1 MSLLSP
7 ASSDAETQA
16 DVERRVDRVKWFAKL
31 LDESVEIPVVN
42 YRVGLDAIVGLVPSV
57 GDLVSLVASLLIV
70 GEAYRLGAGP
80 VTISRMLVNVGID
93 TVVGSLPVVGDFL
106 DFAWKANLKNAD
118 LLERAILDG

>member
-7 ASSDAETQA
+7 SSADADTA
-16 DVERRVDRVKWFAKL
+16 DLERRVDRVKWFAKL

-57 GDLVSLVASLLIV
+57 GDLVSLAASLLIV

-93 TVVGSLPVVGDFL
+93 TVIGSLPVVGDL
-106 DFAWKANLKNAD
+106 IDFTWKANLRNAD
-118 LLERAILDG
+118 LLERAVLDD

>member
-7 ASSDAETQA
+7 ASSDADTGA
-16 DVERRVDRVKWFAKL
+16 DVERRVERVRWFAKL

-42 YRVGLDAIVGLVPSV
+42 YRVGLDAIVGLVPSI

-93 TVVGSLPVVGDFL
+93 TVIGSLPVVGDFL
-106 DFAWKANLKNAD
+106 DFTWKANLKNAD
-118 LLERAILDG
+118 LLERAVLDG